1 MTPKCAL
8 QDDETLKSL
17 AAAEGHHKIDKIGD
31 LTITSESSVKSLVI
45 QGNHLLEVPLNSA
58 LSVSLES

>member
-1 MTPKCAL
+1 METNSWKGMTNVDRINIL
-8 QDDETLKSL
+8 NN
-17 AAAEGHHKIDKIGD
+17 KIDKIGD